1 MSATALRRLA
11 KDFQALQTDPLVG
24 ANAEPS
30 THDMT
35 LWHGNIRI
43 PLCARDNTDL
53 SCTMHFI
60 MHFQP
65 DYPRSAPHVGFCTPF
80 PYHQGASSTCSLGPL
95 AGLQEICLNIL
106 GNFDKFHTE
115 WAKTQG
121 EGWSS
126 GMTVAS
132 VLVQL
137 QMTMLDLNLTEGEK
151 RTLKKQCDSYRV
163 DIDDATVHLGT
174 APWPQVAVVL
184 VEKKK
189 DNTIDASKDLRSC
202 YYTLN
207 TAQDDILGFG
217 AHIERQMM
225 KTEGEIISWEA
236 YDTHKVRLTAYKKKF
251 TYFIPCYI
259 SPSHGDT
266 LRWREVLATCL
277 QPIMSET
284 GDSDVSTVF
293 ARSMNSMTV
302 ELMQGAKACAV
313 SFFEAYCSFWRSLRA
328 MVMRDMELYEH
339 LTERLQKFAQK
350 EEMRH
355 KDKCPDIGIML
366 ALYTVMPETVPRA
379 QFVEAYIDESM
390 LRRVFWW
397 RKDNVALNGAAT
409 FDNSKVSRE
418 LFLFNLR
425 VLDII
430 VPNADAT
437 SAASAMDASFG
448 CVPDRL
454 ERLLQDTK
462 SAANQI
468 SDWGAFFE
476 HAGASEDMI
485 AKVQQSADAYVEMTV
500 ARAEQRGERYTFIY
514 KGKGKGKGGGYK
526 GGNFPKGSGEG
537 KKGGSFPKGKGAEK
551 KGGYFPKGKG
561 EGKKGGY

>member
-80 PYHQGASSTCSLGPL
+80 PFHQGATITRSDGPL

-106 GNFDKFHTE
+106 GNFDKVHDE
-115 WAKTQG
+115 WANAQG

-132 VLVQL
+132 LLVQL
-137 QMTMLDLNLTEGEK
+137 QMTLLDLNDLSDGEK
-151 RTLKKQCDSYRV
+151 RTLKNQCDRCRV
-163 DIDDATVHLGT
+163 EVDDSTVHLGT
-174 APWPQVAVVL
+174 APWPQVAAFL

-189 DNTIDASKDLRSC
+189 DNTTDTPKDLRSC
-202 YYTLN
+202 YYTTK
-207 TAQDDILGFG
+207 TAQEDILGFG
-217 AHIERQMM
+217 VRIERRMV

-236 YDTHKVRLTAYKKKF
+236 YDAEKVRVTAYKKAF
-251 TYFIPCYI
+251 THFIPCYI
-259 SPSHGDT
+259 SPAHGDT
-266 LRWREVLATCL
+266 ARWRDVLANCL
-277 QPIMSET
+277 QSIMSET
-284 GDSDVSTVF
+284 GDSDVSTVL
-293 ARSMNSMTV
+293 ARLMNSMTV

-328 MVMRDMELYEH
+328 MVMRDTKLYQH
-339 LTERLQKFAQK
+339 LAERLQKFTQE

-355 KDKCPDIGIML
+355 KVRCPDVGMML
-366 ALYTVMPETVPRA
+366 ALYTVMPDTVPRA
-379 QFVEAYIDESM
+379 QFVEAYVDESM
-390 LRRVFWW
+390 LRQVFWW
-397 RKDNVALNGAAT
+397 QKGQVAINGPAT
-409 FDNSKVSRE
+409 FEASQVSRE
-418 LFLFNLR
+418 LLLFNLR

-437 SAASAMDASFG
+437 SAAIAMDTSFG

-462 SAANQI
+462 SAANQVT
-468 SDWGAFFE
+468 DWGAFFE
-476 HAGASEDMI
+476 HAGASKDMI
-485 AKVQQSADAYVEMTV
+485 AKVKQSVDAYVKTLVE
-500 ARAEQRGERYTFIY
+500 RAEERGEKYTFSG
-514 KGKGKGKGGGYK
+514 KGKDNFSKGKDNFSKGKGKFSKGNGKGKGKKYGY
-526 GGNFPKGSGEG
+526 
-537 KKGGSFPKGKGAEK
+537 
-551 KGGYFPKGKG
+551 
-561 EGKKGGY
+561 